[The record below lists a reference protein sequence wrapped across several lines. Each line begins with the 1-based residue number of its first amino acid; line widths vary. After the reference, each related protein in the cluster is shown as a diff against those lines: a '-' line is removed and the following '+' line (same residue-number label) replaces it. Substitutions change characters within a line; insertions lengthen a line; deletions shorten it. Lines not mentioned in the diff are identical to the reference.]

1 MYFIDLD
8 EESLQITEEVLK
20 SYNVVYV
27 VKPKLE
33 RISRRSAVRRYD
45 VEVNNIDI
53 EFYDY
58 LQNEINGK
66 IVEQKFEQARK
77 QTQLSE
83 LEKCLHAPFAGKNIA
98 TENQRPEDVVGY
110 KAYQEQIKNNQIKQ
124 MEEKKK
130 LQEQARKDS
139 VKNSGWTM
147 LSDLLSQNI
156 FSGGW
161 ESAGINPDDIL
172 ANSTGFKITFT
183 DSSDMDEP
191 DIQITTWNPIDEE
204 E

>member
-8 EESLQITEEVLK
+8 EESLQIAEKILK

-33 RISRRSAVRRYD
+33 KISRRAAIRKYD
-45 VEVNNIDI
+45 VEVNNISI

-83 LEKCLHAPFAGKNIA
+83 LEKCLQAPFAGKNIA

-110 KAYQEQIKNNQIKQ
+110 KAYQEQIKNNKIKQ
-124 MEEKKK
+124 MEEQK
-130 LQEQARKDS
+130 LQEQARKDAT
-139 VKNSGWTM
+139 KNSGWTI
-147 LSDLLSQNI
+147 LSDLLSPNI
-156 FSGGW
+156 LSGIW
-161 ESAGINPDDIL
+161 ESAGINPDDVIS
-172 ANSTGFKITFT
+172 NSAGFKITFT

-191 DIQITTWNPIDEE
+191 DIQIMSWNPFDEE